1 MDNEQEELMDTATAG
16 RRLLRASEVAE
27 ICGISRD
34 YLRQLVA
41 EGKLE
46 SVRLGELGW
55 HRFRIEDV
63 ERFLAGEER
72 PHE

>member
-1 MDNEQEELMDTATAG
+1 MITTTAG

-27 ICGISRD
+27 IYGLSRD

-41 EGKLE
+41 EGKLR
-46 SVRLGELGW
+46 SVRLGDHGW

-72 PHE
+72 AGP

>member
-1 MDNEQEELMDTATAG
+1 MTTTAESG

-27 ICGISRD
+27 MYGLSRG
-34 YLRQLVA
+34 YVRELVA

-46 SVRLGELGW
+46 SVRIGSKGW
-55 HRFRIEDV
+55 HRFRVEDV
-63 ERFLAGEER
+63 ERFLAGEEPE